1 MTKDLGLINLR
12 TIQIHLQRINKFVKL
27 GDGSKYSVK
36 LEHGDFS
43 CGESQRCD
51 LNSDNQL
58 IIDHIFKYEL
68 STIDVSSLDSL
79 CSQPF
84 VLTVYEHKVKDK
96 KQKEAK
102 TELCGQTTFDGLPL
116 VKNSTKY
123 ELNLKLFS
131 QFSTTSLDDL
141 PTVDILVSVDQPL
154 LNDEVYEQL
163 NIIYVNIES
172 IQNVPET
179 FHTKDHYTFVA
190 ALPLITSS
198 ENIENAIISNKGY
211 LKSPS
216 DAEYISTSFRWP
228 VPGSARSFADIM
240 QTSFPEITLALN
252 KKEDGDFPIGQYST
266 LRNSANS
273 VKNKVVWNQQHRR
286 LLNRPSQLKLKERI
300 SAYKFLPV
308 EVFCMQGSS
317 SGRKKKDDEPTYTHH
332 GVAYVNL
339 TPLLYPGV
347 DYVRGAYKI
356 YPFYQKEYE
365 EKTKRQNSLLRDV
378 LSKVSVQSTQN
389 VQTDKKKTQLNVP
402 KHERKTSV
410 TGAKTTGRSASAL
423 EAETGERSEIERQKS
438 NLTPN
443 TINEQLT
450 DQVQNTEAQQYLDAQ
465 SFIMLEFR
473 LEKPLVKK
481 RTLEEI
487 DQKVS
492 TYITEK
498 QPVVKRHTTAEKAV
512 KEYHKQIA
520 EVANYLLME
529 FKVMFSDLI
538 QTDQLPVDHE
548 CAEQM
553 KHELYYSLNS
563 SGKYFA
569 FKERLKFAVIKIVRE
584 KFFRTKPFTDQE
596 QLQLFLRDL
605 FVYLVDEMH
614 IGLKKVFCTRD
625 FTKIPE
631 LNFFDPETLL
641 RYAREAEQNQ
651 MYDWAVKYYRERIAR
666 NPSSSAYWLD
676 FGVYYLGRNDLEQ
689 AATCFHRSLTIDPKQ
704 STGLVLFGLV
714 SAMQNF
720 NEEATDF
727 LEAAVSHDP
736 KNPVLWVILGLFYE
750 TISNDI
756 GVDMALNEARRL
768 DEGDEQEIVSS
779 PKSES
784 NDNLLT
790 NQRQSS
796 NVLSDGSQNDER
808 INKLSK
814 ESTND
819 EILEESVDNFK
830 ITLNEF
836 DKESNRSIIIGDAI
850 KDDVDRTNE
859 VKTRKSRYSKA
870 PKSGTKIS
878 TDIQCESTLIPSTVC
893 EKPSKMSLFI
903 RTAEFLLD
911 KNMYSFASMALAHE
925 LIAQKKELEYQT
937 ITYEPQTLISN
948 SVPNL
953 QLQTDTNTP
962 IQTQSSSDNQNP
974 TNFSTAGL
982 STITNRISSTNIL
995 FHRVSEY
1002 HLLCA
1007 RLSMNSYKQDLS
1019 EAEFNASLI
1028 IEADPEAVEAWACLG
1043 HLRYIAGDLNA
1054 ARSCYERCLC
1064 LITWPPKDQ
1073 HILLLRLGSIYLQQ
1087 LKYKEA
1093 KDIYL
1098 RACKSSPTCATWL
1111 GVGKAC
1117 YRLEELENA
1126 EEALTE
1132 ANYINNRNPEVWAY
1146 LSMICLKTN
1155 RCTEA
1160 EQSFKYCI
1168 KMKLNDTEL
1177 LNEIHTL
1184 QMEVGWGN
1192 PLAYWVTSYSQ

>member
-1 MTKDLGLINLR
+1 MTKDSGLISLR
-12 TIQIHLQRINKFVKL
+12 TIQIHLQRIHKFVKL

-51 LNSDNQL
+51 LNGDNQL
-58 IIDHIFKYEL
+58 IIDHLFKYEL
-68 STIDVSSLDSL
+68 STMDVASLDSL

-116 VKNSTKY
+116 IKNSTKY

-131 QFSTTSLDDL
+131 QFSTSLDDL

-163 NIIYVNIES
+163 NIIYINIES

-228 VPGSARSFADIM
+228 APGSARSFADIM
-240 QTSFPEITLALN
+240 LTSFPEITLALN

-286 LLNRPSQLKLKERI
+286 LLNRTSQLKLKERI

-317 SGRKKKDDEPTYTHH
+317 SGRKKKDDEPTHTHH

-356 YPFYQKEYE
+356 YPFNQKEYE

-378 LSKVSVQSTQN
+378 LNKVSVQSTSN

-443 TINEQLT
+443 TINEQPT

-553 KHELYYSLNS
+553 KHELYYSLNT

-768 DEGDEQEIVSS
+768 DGDEQEIVSS

-784 NDNLLT
+784 NDNLLI

-796 NVLSDGSQNDER
+796 NILSDGSQND
-808 INKLSK
+808 
-814 ESTND
+814 
-819 EILEESVDNFK
+819 
-830 ITLNEF
+830 
-836 DKESNRSIIIGDAI
+836 
-850 KDDVDRTNE
+850 
-859 VKTRKSRYSKA
+859 A

-893 EKPSKMSLFI
+893 EKPSRMSLFI

-911 KNMYSFASMALAHE
+911 KNMYSFTSMALAHE

-937 ITYEPQTLISN
+937 ITYEPQTIISN

-953 QLQTDTNTP
+953 QLQTDIHTP

>member
-1 MTKDLGLINLR
+1 M
-12 TIQIHLQRINKFVKL
+12 
-27 GDGSKYSVK
+27 
-36 LEHGDFS
+36 
-43 CGESQRCD
+43 
-51 LNSDNQL
+51 
-58 IIDHIFKYEL
+58 
-68 STIDVSSLDSL
+68 DVASLDSL

-116 VKNSTKY
+116 IKNSTKY

-131 QFSTTSLDDL
+131 QFSTSLDDL

-163 NIIYVNIES
+163 NIIYINIES

-228 VPGSARSFADIM
+228 APGSARSFADIM
-240 QTSFPEITLALN
+240 LTSFPEITLALN

-286 LLNRPSQLKLKERI
+286 LLNRTSQLKLKERI

-317 SGRKKKDDEPTYTHH
+317 SGRKKKDDEPTHTHH

-356 YPFYQKEYE
+356 YPFNQKEYE

-378 LSKVSVQSTQN
+378 LNKVSVQSTSN

-443 TINEQLT
+443 TINEQPT

-553 KHELYYSLNS
+553 KHELYYSLNT

-768 DEGDEQEIVSS
+768 DGDEQEIVSS

-784 NDNLLT
+784 NDNLLI

-796 NVLSDGSQNDER
+796 NILSDGSQND
-808 INKLSK
+808 
-814 ESTND
+814 
-819 EILEESVDNFK
+819 
-830 ITLNEF
+830 
-836 DKESNRSIIIGDAI
+836 
-850 KDDVDRTNE
+850 
-859 VKTRKSRYSKA
+859 A

-893 EKPSKMSLFI
+893 EKPSRMSLFI

-911 KNMYSFASMALAHE
+911 KNMYSFTSMALAHE

-937 ITYEPQTLISN
+937 ITYEPQTIISN

-953 QLQTDTNTP
+953 QLQTDIHTP

>member
-1 MTKDLGLINLR
+1 MGDRYYKAGLKCIISVLVLEPV
-12 TIQIHLQRINKFVKL
+12 HWVLEVAGYDKASDEPFSVKV

-43 CGESQRCD
+43 CGESQKCD
-51 LNSDNQL
+51 TNNDNEL
-58 IIDHIFKYEL
+58 IIDHVFKYEL
-68 STIDVSSLDSL
+68 STKDFSSVDSL
-79 CSQPF
+79 CSKPF
-84 VLTVYEHKVKDK
+84 VL
-96 KQKEAK
+96 
-102 TELCGQTTFDGLPL
+102 
-116 VKNSTKY
+116 
-123 ELNLKLFS
+123 
-131 QFSTTSLDDL
+131 
-141 PTVDILVSVDQPL
+141 
-154 LNDEVYEQL
+154 
-163 NIIYVNIES
+163 
-172 IQNVPET
+172 
-179 FHTKDHYTFVA
+179 
-190 ALPLITSS
+190 
-198 ENIENAIISNKGY
+198 
-211 LKSPS
+211 
-216 DAEYISTSFRWP
+216 
-228 VPGSARSFADIM
+228 
-240 QTSFPEITLALN
+240 
-252 KKEDGDFPIGQYST
+252 
-266 LRNSANS
+266 
-273 VKNKVVWNQQHRR
+273 
-286 LLNRPSQLKLKERI
+286 
-300 SAYKFLPV
+300 
-308 EVFCMQGSS
+308 
-317 SGRKKKDDEPTYTHH
+317 
-332 GVAYVNL
+332 
-339 TPLLYPGV
+339 

-356 YPFYQKEYE
+356 YPFIQKEYE
-365 EKTKRQNSLLRDV
+365 EKTKRQNSLIRDV
-378 LSKVSVQSTQN
+378 LNKVAVQGAPN
-389 VQTDKKKTQLNVP
+389 LQTDKKKTQLNVP
-402 KHERKTSV
+402 KHERKTSF
-410 TGAKTTGRSASAL
+410 T
-423 EAETGERSEIERQKS
+423 ERSEIERQKS
-438 NLTPN
+438 NLTSN
-443 TINEQLT
+443 TINEQPT

-465 SFIMLEFR
+465 SFMMLEFR

-498 QPVVKRHTTAEKAV
+498 QLVVKRHTTAEKAV

-631 LNFFDPETLL
+631 PNLSDPETLL

-651 MYDWAVKYYRERIAR
+651 MYDWAVKYYQERIAR
-666 NPSSSAYWLD
+666 NPSSPACWLD

-736 KNPVLWVILGLFYE
+736 KNPILWVILGLFYE

-768 DEGDEQEIVSS
+768 DEGDEQDIVNS

-784 NDNLLT
+784 NDNLLI

-796 NVLSDGSQNDER
+796 NVLSDGSQND
-808 INKLSK
+808 
-814 ESTND
+814 
-819 EILEESVDNFK
+819 
-830 ITLNEF
+830 
-836 DKESNRSIIIGDAI
+836 
-850 KDDVDRTNE
+850 
-859 VKTRKSRYSKA
+859 
-870 PKSGTKIS
+870 
-878 TDIQCESTLIPSTVC
+878 
-893 EKPSKMSLFI
+893 
-903 RTAEFLLD
+903 
-911 KNMYSFASMALAHE
+911 
-925 LIAQKKELEYQT
+925 
-937 ITYEPQTLISN
+937 
-948 SVPNL
+948 VPNL

-1073 HILLLRLGSIYLQQ
+1073 HILLLRLGSIYLQE

-1098 RACKSSPTCATWL
+1098 RACKNSPTCATWL

-1117 YRLEELENA
+1117 Y
-1126 EEALTE
+1126 
-1132 ANYINNRNPEVWAY
+1132 
-1146 LSMICLKTN
+1146 S
-1155 RCTEA
+1155 
-1160 EQSFKYCI
+1160 
-1168 KMKLNDTEL
+1168 
-1177 LNEIHTL
+1177 
-1184 QMEVGWGN
+1184 
-1192 PLAYWVTSYSQ
+1192 

>member
-1 MTKDLGLINLR
+1 MTKDSGLISLR
-12 TIQIHLQRINKFVKL
+12 TIQIHLQRIHKFVKL

-51 LNSDNQL
+51 LNGDNQL
-58 IIDHIFKYEL
+58 IIDHLFKYEL
-68 STIDVSSLDSL
+68 STMDVASLDSL

-116 VKNSTKY
+116 IKNSTKY

-131 QFSTTSLDDL
+131 QFSTSLDDL

-163 NIIYVNIES
+163 NIIYINIES

-228 VPGSARSFADIM
+228 APGSARSFADIM
-240 QTSFPEITLALN
+240 LTSFPEITLALN

-286 LLNRPSQLKLKERI
+286 LLNRTSQLKLKERI

-317 SGRKKKDDEPTYTHH
+317 SGRKKKDDEPTHTHH

-356 YPFYQKEYE
+356 YPFNQKEYE

-378 LSKVSVQSTQN
+378 LNKVSVQSTSN

-443 TINEQLT
+443 TINEQPT

-548 CAEQM
+548 CTEQM
-553 KHELYYSLNS
+553 KHELYYSLNT

-768 DEGDEQEIVSS
+768 DGDEQEIVSS

-784 NDNLLT
+784 NDNLLI

-796 NVLSDGSQNDER
+796 NILSDGSQND
-808 INKLSK
+808 
-814 ESTND
+814 
-819 EILEESVDNFK
+819 
-830 ITLNEF
+830 
-836 DKESNRSIIIGDAI
+836 
-850 KDDVDRTNE
+850 
-859 VKTRKSRYSKA
+859 A

-893 EKPSKMSLFI
+893 EKPSRMSLFI

-911 KNMYSFASMALAHE
+911 KNMYSFTSMALAHE

-937 ITYEPQTLISN
+937 ITYEPQTIISN

-953 QLQTDTNTP
+953 QLQTDIHTP

-1087 LKYKEA
+1087 LK
-1093 KDIYL
+1093 
-1098 RACKSSPTCATWL
+1098 
-1111 GVGKAC
+1111 
-1117 YRLEELENA
+1117 
-1126 EEALTE
+1126 
-1132 ANYINNRNPEVWAY
+1132 
-1146 LSMICLKTN
+1146 
-1155 RCTEA
+1155 
-1160 EQSFKYCI
+1160 
-1168 KMKLNDTEL
+1168 
-1177 LNEIHTL
+1177 
-1184 QMEVGWGN
+1184 
-1192 PLAYWVTSYSQ
+1192 

>member
-1 MTKDLGLINLR
+1 MSESRVQVISPVKSFLAGGFGGACCIAIGHPFDTIKVRLQTMPHVTSGTAPMYYGTFDCVKKTVAADGVFGLYKGMGAPIAGVAPVFAICFFGKHEIWFAGMFSGIFSTAILAPGERIKCLLQVQSNAIGPLKYSGPVDVLRQLYREGGIRSIFKGTAATLLRDVPASGVYFLSYELMKDALRNPHSKNNELSVGKTLFAGGMAGIFNWLVAIPPDVLKSRLQSASEGVYPNGIRSVFSELIAKEGFLGLYRGMTPVMLR
-12 TIQIHLQRINKFVKL
+12 AFPANAVKL

-84 VLTVYEHKVKDK
+84 V
-96 KQKEAK
+96 
-102 TELCGQTTFDGLPL
+102 F
-116 VKNSTKY
+116 
-123 ELNLKLFS
+123 
-131 QFSTTSLDDL
+131 
-141 PTVDILVSVDQPL
+141 SVDQPL

-198 ENIENAIISNKGY
+198 EVCSEIFT
-211 LKSPS
+211 LMTV
-216 DAEYISTSFRWP
+216 EYR
-228 VPGSARSFADIM
+228 
-240 QTSFPEITLALN
+240 
-252 KKEDGDFPIGQYST
+252 K
-266 LRNSANS
+266 RN
-273 VKNKVVWNQQHRR
+273 HF
-286 LLNRPSQLKLKERI
+286 E
-300 SAYKFLPV
+300 
-308 EVFCMQGSS
+308 QG
-317 SGRKKKDDEPTYTHH
+317 
-332 GVAYVNL
+332 
-339 TPLLYPGV
+339 
-347 DYVRGAYKI
+347 
-356 YPFYQKEYE
+356 
-365 EKTKRQNSLLRDV
+365 TKRQNSLLRDV

-689 AATCFHRSLTIDPKQ
+689 AATF
-704 STGLVLFGLV
+704 LFGLV

-859 VKTRKSRYSKA
+859 IKTRKSRYSKA

-1087 LKYKEA
+1087 LKV
-1093 KDIYL
+1093 
-1098 RACKSSPTCATWL
+1098 C
-1111 GVGKAC
+1111 
-1117 YRLEELENA
+1117 
-1126 EEALTE
+1126 
-1132 ANYINNRNPEVWAY
+1132 
-1146 LSMICLKTN
+1146 
-1155 RCTEA
+1155 
-1160 EQSFKYCI
+1160 
-1168 KMKLNDTEL
+1168 
-1177 LNEIHTL
+1177 
-1184 QMEVGWGN
+1184 
-1192 PLAYWVTSYSQ
+1192 

>member
-1 MTKDLGLINLR
+1 MTKDSGLISLR
-12 TIQIHLQRINKFVKL
+12 TIQIHLQRIHKFVKL

-51 LNSDNQL
+51 LNGDNQL
-58 IIDHIFKYEL
+58 IIDHLFKYEL
-68 STIDVSSLDSL
+68 STMDVASLDSL

-116 VKNSTKY
+116 IKNSTKY

-131 QFSTTSLDDL
+131 QFSTSLDDL

-163 NIIYVNIES
+163 NIIYINIES

-228 VPGSARSFADIM
+228 APGSARSFADIM
-240 QTSFPEITLALN
+240 LTSFPEITLALN

-286 LLNRPSQLKLKERI
+286 LLNRTSQLKLKERI

-317 SGRKKKDDEPTYTHH
+317 SGRKKKDDEPTHTHH

-356 YPFYQKEYE
+356 YPFNQKEYE

-378 LSKVSVQSTQN
+378 LNKVSVQSTSN

-443 TINEQLT
+443 TINEQPT

-548 CAEQM
+548 CTEQM
-553 KHELYYSLNS
+553 KHELYYSLNT

-768 DEGDEQEIVSS
+768 DGDEQEIVSS

-784 NDNLLT
+784 NDNLLI

-796 NVLSDGSQNDER
+796 NILSDGSQND
-808 INKLSK
+808 
-814 ESTND
+814 
-819 EILEESVDNFK
+819 
-830 ITLNEF
+830 
-836 DKESNRSIIIGDAI
+836 
-850 KDDVDRTNE
+850 
-859 VKTRKSRYSKA
+859 A

-893 EKPSKMSLFI
+893 EKPSRMSLFI

-911 KNMYSFASMALAHE
+911 KNMYSFTSMALAHE

-937 ITYEPQTLISN
+937 ITYEPQTIISN

-953 QLQTDTNTP
+953 QLQTDIHTP

>member
-1 MTKDLGLINLR
+1 M
-12 TIQIHLQRINKFVKL
+12 
-27 GDGSKYSVK
+27 
-36 LEHGDFS
+36 
-43 CGESQRCD
+43 
-51 LNSDNQL
+51 
-58 IIDHIFKYEL
+58 
-68 STIDVSSLDSL
+68 DVASLDSL

-116 VKNSTKY
+116 IKNSTKY

-131 QFSTTSLDDL
+131 QFSTSLDDL

-163 NIIYVNIES
+163 NIIYINIES

-228 VPGSARSFADIM
+228 APGSARSFADIM
-240 QTSFPEITLALN
+240 LTSFPEITLALN

-286 LLNRPSQLKLKERI
+286 LLNRTSQLKLKERI

-317 SGRKKKDDEPTYTHH
+317 SGRKKKDDEPTHTHH

-356 YPFYQKEYE
+356 YPFNQKEYE

-378 LSKVSVQSTQN
+378 LNKVSVQSTSN

-443 TINEQLT
+443 TINEQPT

-548 CAEQM
+548 CTEQM
-553 KHELYYSLNS
+553 KHELYYSLNT

-768 DEGDEQEIVSS
+768 DGDEQEIVSS

-784 NDNLLT
+784 NDNLLI

-796 NVLSDGSQNDER
+796 NILSDGSQND
-808 INKLSK
+808 
-814 ESTND
+814 
-819 EILEESVDNFK
+819 
-830 ITLNEF
+830 
-836 DKESNRSIIIGDAI
+836 
-850 KDDVDRTNE
+850 
-859 VKTRKSRYSKA
+859 A

-893 EKPSKMSLFI
+893 EKPSRMSLFI

-911 KNMYSFASMALAHE
+911 KNMYSFTSMALAHE

-937 ITYEPQTLISN
+937 ITYEPQTIISN

-953 QLQTDTNTP
+953 QLQTDIHTP

>member
-1 MTKDLGLINLR
+1 MTKDICQINLR
-12 TIQIHLQRINKFVKL
+12 TIQIHLQRIHNFVKV

-43 CGESQRCD
+43 CGESQKCD
-51 LNSDNQL
+51 TNNDNEL
-58 IIDHIFKYEL
+58 IIDHVFKYEL
-68 STIDVSSLDSL
+68 STKDFSSVDSL
-79 CSQPF
+79 CSKPF
-84 VLTVYEHKVKDK
+84 VLTVYEHKLKDK

-102 TELCGQTTFDGLPL
+102 TELWGQATFDGLPL
-116 VKNSTKY
+116 VKNSTEY
-123 ELNLKLFS
+123 EMNLKLFR
-131 QFSTTSLDDL
+131 QCSTTSFDDL
-141 PTVDILVSVDQPL
+141 PTVEILVSIDQPL
-154 LNDEVYEQL
+154 LSDEVYEQL

-179 FHTKDHYTFVA
+179 FHTKDHYNFVA

-216 DAEYISTSFRWP
+216 DAEYISTSYKWP
-228 VPGSARSFADIM
+228 ASGSARSFADIM
-240 QTSFPEITLALN
+240 QTSLPEITLTLN
-252 KKEDGDFPIGQYST
+252 KKEDGDFPIGQYSA

-286 LLNRPSQLKLKERI
+286 LLDKSSQLKLKEKI
-300 SAYKFLPV
+300 SAYRFLPV
-308 EVFCMQGSS
+308 EVFCIQGSS

-356 YPFYQKEYE
+356 YPFIQKEYE
-365 EKTKRQNSLLRDV
+365 EKTKRQNSLIRDV
-378 LSKVSVQSTQN
+378 LNKVAVQGAPN
-389 VQTDKKKTQLNVP
+389 LQTDKKKTQLNVP
-402 KHERKTSV
+402 KHERKTSF
-410 TGAKTTGRSASAL
+410 TGA
-423 EAETGERSEIERQKS
+423 
-438 NLTPN
+438 
-443 TINEQLT
+443 
-450 DQVQNTEAQQYLDAQ
+450 
-465 SFIMLEFR
+465 
-473 LEKPLVKK
+473 
-481 RTLEEI
+481 
-487 DQKVS
+487 
-492 TYITEK
+492 
-498 QPVVKRHTTAEKAV
+498 KAV

-631 LNFFDPETLL
+631 PNLSDPETLL

-651 MYDWAVKYYRERIAR
+651 MYDWAVKYYQERIAR
-666 NPSSSAYWLD
+666 NPSSPACWLD

-736 KNPVLWVILGLFYE
+736 KNPILWVILGLFYE

-768 DEGDEQEIVSS
+768 DEGDEQDIVNS

-784 NDNLLT
+784 NDNLLI

-808 INKLSK
+808 MNKLSK

-819 EILEESVDNFK
+819 EILDESVDNFK
-830 ITLNEF
+830 ITLNEL
-836 DKESNRSIIIGDAI
+836 DKESNRSTIIGDTI

-859 VKTRKSRYSKA
+859 VKTRKTRYSKA

-878 TDIQCESTLIPSTVC
+878 TDIPCESTLVASTVC
-893 EKPSKMSLFI
+893 EKPSRMSLFI

-911 KNMYSFASMALAHE
+911 RNMYSFVSMALAHE

-995 FHRVSEY
+995 FHHVSEY

-1073 HILLLRLGSIYLQQ
+1073 HILLLRLGSIYLQE

-1098 RACKSSPTCATWL
+1098 RACKNSPTCATWL

-1155 RCTEA
+1155 RRTEA

-1192 PLAYWVTSYSQ
+1192 PLAYWVTSYEQ

>member
-12 TIQIHLQRINKFVKL
+12 TIQIHLQRIHKFVKL

-68 STIDVSSLDSL
+68 STIDVASLDSL

-84 VLTVYEHKVKDK
+84 VLTVYEHKIKDK

-131 QFSTTSLDDL
+131 QFSTTSFDDL

-179 FHTKDHYTFVA
+179 FHTKDHYNFVA
-190 ALPLITSS
+190 ALPFITSS

-228 VPGSARSFADIM
+228 APGSARSFADIM
-240 QTSFPEITLALN
+240 QTSFPKITLALN
-252 KKEDGDFPIGQYST
+252 KKEDGDFPMGQYST

-286 LLNRPSQLKLKERI
+286 LLNTPSQLKLKERI

-356 YPFYQKEYE
+356 YPFNQKEYE

-378 LSKVSVQSTQN
+378 LNKVSVQSTPN

-438 NLTPN
+438 NLTLN
-443 TINEQLT
+443 TINEQPT

-487 DQKVS
+487 DQNVS

-529 FKVMFSDLI
+529 FKVMFSNLI

-553 KHELYYSLNS
+553 KHELYYSLNT

-689 AATCFHRSLTIDPKQ
+689 AATCFHRSLIIDPKQ

-736 KNPVLWVILGLFYE
+736 KNPVLWIILGLFYE

-784 NDNLLT
+784 NDNLLI

-796 NVLSDGSQNDER
+796 NILSDGSQNDER

-830 ITLNEF
+830 ITLSEL

-850 KDDVDRTNE
+850 KDDVDIINE

-893 EKPSKMSLFI
+893 EKPSRMSLFI

-937 ITYEPQTLISN
+937 ITYEPQTIISN

-953 QLQTDTNTP
+953 QLQTDTHTP

-1007 RLSMNSYKQDLS
+1007 RLSMNSSKQDLS

>member
-1 MTKDLGLINLR
+1 MTKDSGLISLR
-12 TIQIHLQRINKFVKL
+12 TIQIHLQRIHKFVKL

-51 LNSDNQL
+51 LNGDNQL
-58 IIDHIFKYEL
+58 IIDHLFKYEL
-68 STIDVSSLDSL
+68 STMDVASLDSL

-116 VKNSTKY
+116 IKNSTKY

-131 QFSTTSLDDL
+131 QFSTSLDDL

-163 NIIYVNIES
+163 NIIYINIES

-228 VPGSARSFADIM
+228 APGSARSFADIM
-240 QTSFPEITLALN
+240 LTSFPEITLALN

-286 LLNRPSQLKLKERI
+286 LLNRTSQLKLKERI

-317 SGRKKKDDEPTYTHH
+317 SGRKKKDDEPTHTHH

-356 YPFYQKEYE
+356 YPFNQKEYE

-378 LSKVSVQSTQN
+378 LNKVSVQSTSN

-443 TINEQLT
+443 TINEQPT

-553 KHELYYSLNS
+553 KHELYYSLNT

-768 DEGDEQEIVSS
+768 DGDEQEIVSS

-784 NDNLLT
+784 NDNLLI

-796 NVLSDGSQNDER
+796 NILSDGSQND
-808 INKLSK
+808 
-814 ESTND
+814 
-819 EILEESVDNFK
+819 
-830 ITLNEF
+830 
-836 DKESNRSIIIGDAI
+836 
-850 KDDVDRTNE
+850 
-859 VKTRKSRYSKA
+859 A

-893 EKPSKMSLFI
+893 EKPSRMSLFI

-911 KNMYSFASMALAHE
+911 KNMYSFTSMALAHE

-937 ITYEPQTLISN
+937 ITYEPQTIISN

-953 QLQTDTNTP
+953 QLQTDIHTP

-1087 LKYKEA
+1087 LK
-1093 KDIYL
+1093 
-1098 RACKSSPTCATWL
+1098 
-1111 GVGKAC
+1111 
-1117 YRLEELENA
+1117 
-1126 EEALTE
+1126 
-1132 ANYINNRNPEVWAY
+1132 
-1146 LSMICLKTN
+1146 
-1155 RCTEA
+1155 
-1160 EQSFKYCI
+1160 
-1168 KMKLNDTEL
+1168 
-1177 LNEIHTL
+1177 
-1184 QMEVGWGN
+1184 
-1192 PLAYWVTSYSQ
+1192 